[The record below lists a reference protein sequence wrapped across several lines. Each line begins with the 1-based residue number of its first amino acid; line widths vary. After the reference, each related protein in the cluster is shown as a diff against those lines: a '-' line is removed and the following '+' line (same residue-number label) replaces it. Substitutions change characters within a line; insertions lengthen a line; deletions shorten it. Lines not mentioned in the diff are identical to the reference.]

1 MAAAFLSHRRRA
13 VDISDIVVGEATGQ
27 AVKSADS
34 GAFLGRITVE
44 RDGMDLALPVAMPL
58 PSDIR
63 PLEPDAVPSAVRW
76 PRRVPAGPPVAP
88 GRGVIGARALRA
100 ITDRVGAATRL
111 AAVAD
116 MADVSGDCLLDA
128 LTARLAA
135 SVGVTCAVVAEV
147 LDLNGP
153 RLQSLSA
160 FGPGGCHPRPFDFS
174 ATASPWADVI
184 AHGMRHHDGA
194 LSRLFPEA
202 PDGPA
207 WAVAGFAGIPLR
219 DYAGAIIGVLAV
231 AHDRTLRLD
240 DEVATMLRIVAARAG
255 AEVERRQL
263 VQRNRQLQLDIE
275 QRVESRLAAL
285 RAANAEL
292 EAFAYS
298 VSHDLRAPL
307 RQIAGFAALM
317 DRATGTTLAPAVRQ
331 HLADITDAARGMGT
345 LIERMLDYSRAG
357 RTVLR
362 RTDVDLTRLAKE
374 VVADL
379 SRETKGR
386 NIEWSIGALP
396 RVRGDA
402 VLLRQVLFNLLS
414 NAVKYSRPCNLACIE
429 VGLLMSEG
437 AGDVACFVRDNGVGF
452 DMRHVGRL
460 FNVFSRLHPGST
472 FEGTGIGLANVRR
485 VVHRHGGR
493 VWATGEVGGGATF
506 YFSLP
511 AADDAP
517 PGNGQPPIGLP
528 RAS

>member
-1 MAAAFLSHRRRA
+1 MAAASRTHRRHA
-13 VDISDIVVGEATGQ
+13 VAIPDIVVGEATRQ
-27 AVKSADS
+27 ALESADS
-34 GAFLGRITVE
+34 GRFPGQVPAKA
-44 RDGMDLALPVAMPL
+44 DGMDLALRVAMPL

-63 PLEPDAVPSAVRW
+63 PPQPGAVPSVVRW
-76 PRRVPAGPPVAP
+76 PRRVPAGPHVAL
-88 GRGVIGARALRA
+88 GRGVSGTQALRA

-116 MADVSGDCLLDA
+116 MADAGGDRLLDA

-147 LDLNGP
+147 MDPDGP
-153 RLQSLSA
+153 RLQALSA

-174 ATASPWADVI
+174 AAASPWADVI
-184 AHGMRHHDGA
+184 AHGIRHHDGA
-194 LSRLFPEA
+194 LSRLFPAA
-202 PDGPA
+202 PDGPV
-207 WAVAGFAGIPLR
+207 WPVAGFAGIPLR
-219 DYAGAIIGVLAV
+219 DHAGAIIGVLAV

-240 DEVATMLRIVAARAG
+240 DEVATMLRIVAARAA
-255 AEVERRQL
+255 AEIERRHL
-263 VQRNRQLQLDIE
+263 VKRNCQLQLDIE
-275 QRVESRLAAL
+275 QRVGNRVAAL
-285 RAANAEL
+285 RAANTEL

-307 RQIAGFAALM
+307 RQITGFAALIA
-317 DRATGTTLAPAVRQ
+317 RATGTALAPPVRQ
-331 HLADITDAARGMGT
+331 HLDDISDAARGMGT
-345 LIERMLDYSRAG
+345 LIERMLDFSRAG
-357 RTVLR
+357 RTALR
-362 RTDVDLTRLAKE
+362 RTDVDLTQLAEE

-386 NIEWSIGALP
+386 NIEWSIGRLP
-396 RVRGDA
+396 QVRGDA

-429 VGLLMSEG
+429 VGLLASEG

-460 FNVFSRLHPGST
+460 FNAFSRLHPGST

-517 PGNGQPPIGLP
+517 PGNGQPPLGLP

>member
-1 MAAAFLSHRRRA
+1 M
-13 VDISDIVVGEATGQ
+13 V
-27 AVKSADS
+27 
-34 GAFLGRITVE
+34 
-44 RDGMDLALPVAMPL
+44 LAIPVAMPL
-58 PSDIR
+58 PSDVR
-63 PLEPDAVPSAVRW
+63 PAVPDAVPSAVRW
-76 PRRVPAGPPVAP
+76 PRPAPAGLPLGP
-88 GRGVIGARALRA
+88 GRGAIGAQALRA
-100 ITDRVGAATRL
+100 ITDRVSAATQL
-111 AAVAD
+111 AVVAD
-116 MADVSGDCLLDA
+116 LADASGDRLLDV

-135 SVGVTCAVVAEV
+135 SINVTCAVVAEV
-147 LDLNGP
+147 WDVNGP

-160 FGPGGCHPRPFDFS
+160 FGHGGCHPRPFGFS
-174 ATASPWADVI
+174 AAASPWADVM
-184 AHGMRHHDGA
+184 AHGMRQYDGGA
-194 LSRLFPEA
+194 LPRLFPEA

-207 WAVAGFAGIPLR
+207 WGAAGFAGIPLR
-219 DYAGAIIGVLAV
+219 DHAGVIIGVLAV

-263 VQRNRQLQLDIE
+263 VQRNRQLQLDVE
-275 QRVESRLAAL
+275 RRAGHRVASL

-307 RQIAGFAALM
+307 RQIASFAALM
-317 DRATGTTLAPAVRQ
+317 DRAAGRNLAPAVRQ
-331 HLADITDAARGMGT
+331 HLTDITDAARGMGT
-345 LIERMLDYSRAG
+345 LIERLLDYSRAG
-357 RTVLR
+357 RSALK
-362 RTDVDLTRLAKE
+362 RTDVDLTRLAEE

-379 SRETKGR
+379 SRETTGR
-386 NIEWSIGALP
+386 NIEWNIGTLP

-429 VGLLMSEG
+429 VGRLMSNG
-437 AGDVACFVRDNGVGF
+437 ADEVACFVRDNGVGF
-452 DMRHVGRL
+452 DMRQVGRL
-460 FNVFSRLHPGST
+460 FNVFSRLHPGAS

-506 YFSLP
+506 CFSLP

-517 PGNGQPPIGLP
+517 SDHAQPEFGLP
-528 RAS
+528 TAS